1 MLTIDKEVTL
11 RCTDNDKEAPGI
23 VARIQGNRVDVKLL
37 DGGEMLISLVMQKPG
52 LYVGERMGLEFVMRI
67 D

>member
-11 RCTDNDKEAPGI
+11 LCTETDKEAQGVI
-23 VARIQGNRVDVKLL
+23 ARIQGNRVDVKLD
-37 DGGEMLISLVMQKPG
+37 DGGEMLISLFMQKPG
-52 LYVGERMGLEFVMRI
+52 LYVGERMGLEFVMRV